1 MSEEK
6 VIQHTKNAV
15 AALHG
20 KRSFWEKTKDF
31 LGEIIIIIIAVSIT
45 LAFHNWN
52 DGRHEEKL
60 ERNFLVGAAADLR
73 STAQSLEVGNARF
86 QPTVDYYNT
95 VWGQIRKGKIDAKY
109 VDSLSDYLRNTS
121 YFTFDNSR
129 FEGFKS
135 SGYLRL
141 ISNETLLKHL
151 VNLYT
156 ILLPFEKETDAS
168 FFRQR
173 QEDFSKY
180 IGINAD
186 IDANGN
192 VVVSNLLNQRAV
204 RYHFFYYLQ
213 VLTERTKHKENIVK
227 QMLALADEIDEE
239 LKK

>member
-6 VIQHTKNAV
+6 IIQHTKNAV
-15 AALHG
+15 EALHSQ
-20 KRSFWEKTKDF
+20 RSLWEKTKDF

-52 DGRHEEKL
+52 DERHEEKL
-60 ERNFLVGAAADLR
+60 ERNFLKGTAADLR
-73 STAQSLEVGNARF
+73 SAAKSLAVGNARF
-86 QPTVDYYNT
+86 QPTVDYYDT
-95 VWGQIRKGKIDAKY
+95 VWKQLRKGKVDAKY

-156 ILLPFEKETDAS
+156 IILPFEKEADAN

-192 VVVSNLLNQRAV
+192 VVVSKLLNQRAV
-204 RYHFFYYLQ
+204 RYHFYYYLQ
-213 VLTERTKHKENIVK
+213 VLTERQQHKEKIAK
-227 QMLALADEIDEE
+227 QMLALADEIDKE
-239 LKK
+239 LEK